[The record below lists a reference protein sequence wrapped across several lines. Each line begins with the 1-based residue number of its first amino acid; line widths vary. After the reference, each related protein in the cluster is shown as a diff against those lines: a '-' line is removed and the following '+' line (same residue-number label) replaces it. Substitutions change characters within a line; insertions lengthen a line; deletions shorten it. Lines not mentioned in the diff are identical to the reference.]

1 MGVEDFRP
9 PFFLGLDLGGTN
21 IKAGVVDD
29 EGRPLSSIS
38 VPTHADRGP
47 HAGADALADAARQ
60 AVERSGVSWGKI
72 EAIGLGSPGPMDIPE
87 GTLIHPSNLPNWG
100 EFPLRHEVSERL
112 GRPVTFQNDANAA
125 AYGEFWSG
133 AGKEVESLVLF
144 TLGTGIGGGIIDH
157 GRIVQ
162 GRHSHGGECG
172 HIIIEAD
179 GGRLCPCGGRGHLE
193 AYASA
198 TSLVARAREAL
209 EAGEPSTLS
218 RSQADGTLTSQAI
231 NNAAEAGDALA
242 QRLMSETARYLAAGA
257 VSVMHTIDPDLVL
270 FGGGMIAAGRR
281 FLEAIRAEVHTLALP
296 IPGARTRIDYASLGG
311 DAGFIGA
318 AGCARLALKPPASA
332 SS

>member
-9 PFFLGLDLGGTN
+9 PFYLGIDLGGTN
-21 IKAGVVDD
+21 IKCGVVDD
-29 EGRPLSSIS
+29 EGRPLSSLS
-38 VPTHADRGP
+38 VPTRADRGP
-47 HAGADALADAARQ
+47 SAGADTLAEAGRQ

-72 EAIGLGSPGPMDIPE
+72 AGIGLGSPGPMDIPA
-87 GTLIHPSNLPNWG
+87 GKLIHPSNLPSWG
-100 EFPLRHEVSERL
+100 EFALQHEVSERL

-125 AYGEFWSG
+125 AYGEFWTG
-133 AGKEVESLVLF
+133 AGKDVESLVLF

-198 TSLVARAREAL
+198 TSLVNRAREAL
-209 EAGEPSTLS
+209 EAGEASALRQALEGGSLTS
-218 RSQADGTLTSQAI
+218 RSINEAAD
-231 NNAAEAGDALA
+231 AGDALA
-242 QRLMSETARYLAAGA
+242 RRLMSETARYLAAGA

-270 FGGGMIAAGRR
+270 FGGGMIGAGKG
-281 FLEAIRAEVHTLALP
+281 FLEEIRAEVIALALP
-296 IPGARTRIDYASLGG
+296 IPGARTRVDYASLGG

-318 AGCARLALKPPASA
+318 AGCARLALQHPH
-332 SS
+332 